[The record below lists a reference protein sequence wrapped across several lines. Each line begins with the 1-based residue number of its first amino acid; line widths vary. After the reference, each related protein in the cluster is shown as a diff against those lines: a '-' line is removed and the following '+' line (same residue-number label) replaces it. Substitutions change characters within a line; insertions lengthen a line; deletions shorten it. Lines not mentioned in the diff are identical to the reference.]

1 MSSVLTP
8 TGRQRWMQIVMMEVE
23 ETEEEKLTCNSTV
36 AEQLLDSYRMNS
48 AVELRLLTL
57 ADRFQRQFS
66 ILHPD
71 RRPLLLSPANECG
84 VQKFVCTTLR
94 PSSSSRVELHTWQ
107 GCAAFVADVLML
119 EPLEPPTELPRSLS
133 SPSSVLQRQTASCF
147 EAAALLCSLLLGAD
161 YDAYCVS
168 GYADREMCL
177 LDRSRE
183 DCPLL
188 DGPQQN
194 RPLED
199 AEAEISE
206 QKQQKCKYGLRPER
220 EPESRYL
227 RRLEESKKQEEEA
240 VLQDQKLQQHERQPP
255 PDALHGLR
263 VHGWVL
269 VLSGSRGVQENFF
282 IDPLS
287 GRSFPTHSRRF
298 LGIESVWNQSNYYTN
313 MQDCREGCR
322 EMIFNLEDLEFWE
335 PLLFEAVSRRQL
347 LAEAQMREMT
357 GATEETAEELQI
369 RVVDMPTSWVGRI
382 NPTELQ
388 HCWPGGQKQ
397 TLYWKSKL
405 ERFAP
410 RLRTDGLTT
419 RWTAYR
425 DVGRTEVTS
434 VKERFMHRADLLQ
447 ERELHPADS
456 RSSDRFHPGKIF
468 HLLSFTCRP
477 QGSGEEQEM
486 EFSSAWRTDRLRRRL
501 LTPHQICETFEGR
514 GDFLYCRQVA
524 FSQPFDVREHA
535 LDFDVPLKE
544 VVERFHRN
552 ESLPANRDVA
562 RRVFAVSERYVQLT
576 HHLME
581 SRVVPSRTYI
591 HLDSAERR
599 PFGEIYKNLQTP
611 TRLTL
616 LNEECELKSKV
627 FQSLAETIAIIQLR
641 EQEERQ
647 QDKLLPETPP

>member
-1 MSSVLTP
+1 
-8 TGRQRWMQIVMMEVE
+8 MQIVMMEVE

-199 AEAEISE
+199 AEVNLIWMSAKATSGSGRKI
-206 QKQQKCKYGLRPER
+206 
-220 EPESRYL
+220 
-227 RRLEESKKQEEEA
+227 KKQEEEE
-240 VLQDQKLQQHERQPP
+240 HERQPP

-322 EMIFNLEDLEFWE
+322 VNTRAPTHTHKHASM
-335 PLLFEAVSRRQL
+335 LLV
-347 LAEAQMREMT
+347 QM
-357 GATEETAEELQI
+357 GNIHLFLH
-369 RVVDMPTSWVGRI
+369 PS
-382 NPTELQ
+382 ELQ

-425 DVGRTEVTS
+425 DVGRECTPTAVQEAESAGACLHNGARAQRHAGKHTS
-434 VKERFMHRADLLQ
+434 SFNTRFERQQILHSCSQ
-447 ERELHPADS
+447 SRE
-456 RSSDRFHPGKIF
+456 
-468 HLLSFTCRP
+468 T
-477 QGSGEEQEM
+477 
-486 EFSSAWRTDRLRRRL
+486 LRCL
-501 LTPHQICETFEGR
+501 F
-514 GDFLYCRQVA
+514 FK
-524 FSQPFDVREHA
+524 A

-627 FQSLAETIAIIQLR
+627 FQSLAEVRARSHTHTHTLTLTHYSCSFR
-641 EQEERQ
+641 VCLHTMLSRGNPTLVVSVNP
-647 QDKLLPETPP
+647 KPL